1 MNRPPMF
8 MIKWFV
14 MTIAVLAASYIIPG
28 IHISSVVTAII
39 TALILGLV
47 NIFVKPLFILL
58 TLPFTIATLGIFL
71 FFVNGF
77 MLYFVA
83 GLVDGLYVNSFFSA
97 FLGSIIISIVA
108 TILSS
113 MLKPK
118 KK

>member
-1 MNRPPMF
+1 MGRPPMF

-14 MTIAVLAASYIIPG
+14 MTIAVLIASYIVPG
-28 IHISSVVTAII
+28 IHTSGVVTAII
-39 TALILGLV
+39 AALVLGLV
-47 NIFVKPLFILL
+47 NIFIKPLFILL

-71 FFVNGF
+71 LFVNAF

-83 GLVDGLYVNSFFSA
+83 GLVDGLYVNSLFSA
-97 FLGSIIISIVA
+97 FIGSIIISIVA